1 MQVRKKNER
10 LLWNIADLHEETE
23 ANKTAMEIEV
33 LQHSIKEYKSQLIEA
48 ESKNRFL
55 QKVVNS
61 SESQLLICCKV
72 RKVATDDYAQLIEK
86 YQEMSIDFMMWRDEY
101 ETLRCKYDGA
111 RGQMERGAKKLR
123 QMVRMADQLS
133 VQARA
138 LQQDKKPN
146 CKIAQGSPPQHP
158 YWTRRKAQIMD
169 EQTNDLV
176 QAVRTSSQ
184 VEVDLNQVLEDT
196 SAYPP
201 SFTPQ
206 RLPSPRMVDRT
217 YPTSFLASNSNTT
230 TQQAAHVE

>member
-1 MQVRKKNER
+1 
-10 LLWNIADLHEETE
+10 
-23 ANKTAMEIEV
+23 
-33 LQHSIKEYKSQLIEA
+33 
-48 ESKNRFL
+48 
-55 QKVVNS
+55 
-61 SESQLLICCKV
+61 
-72 RKVATDDYAQLIEK
+72 
-86 YQEMSIDFMMWRDEY
+86 MSIDFMMWRDEY
-101 ETLRCKYDGA
+101 ETLRRKYDGA
-111 RGQMERGAKKLR
+111 RGQMERGAEKLR

-133 VQARA
+133 MQARA

-158 YWTRRKAQIMD
+158 YWTRRKAQIID

-176 QAVRTSSQ
+176 QAVRQHVEGLKDQLTKILELLTNGRGKTVAGTSSQ
-184 VEVDLNQVLEDT
+184 VEVDLNQVLEDM
-196 SAYPP
+196 SAYPS